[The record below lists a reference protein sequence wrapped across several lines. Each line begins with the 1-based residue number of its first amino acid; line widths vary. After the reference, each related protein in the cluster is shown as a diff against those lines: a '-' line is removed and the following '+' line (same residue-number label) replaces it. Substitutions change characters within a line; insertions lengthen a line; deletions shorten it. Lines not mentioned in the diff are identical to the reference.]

1 MAKWLEINSTNLIHF
16 CGEDVG
22 HTLANAL
29 NGIAAWWHTEDAPHE
44 FELDLGSNF
53 IITKVRGRSDAGE
66 YDPRDISIYVSQDR
80 SDYGAAV
87 ANVTTWYDTIV
98 WVEIST
104 TTKIG
109 RYVKIVIETTENR
122 SRYLRFGAYELEP
135 AFAIFD
141 VYADPGPGTPHEAGD
156 AGWYLVSL
164 PKNQIVPLAD
174 TFYLYNGTY
183 YTFAQASTN
192 DNETGSPIILPWF
205 FGWDRSMQNYSL
217 ETSFVPYY
225 GYWQYYYKPCS
236 LWIAAALADIGADIE
251 VIPGRMISLK

>member
-1 MAKWLEINSTNLIHF
+1 MAKWLEINSTNLLHF

-109 RYVKIVIETTENR
+109 RYVKVVIETTENR

-141 VYADPGPGTPHEAGD
+141 VCRRIRL
-156 AGWYLVSL
+156 YLL
-164 PKNQIVPLAD
+164 QILFICTMGRIIPLRRHQQM
-174 TFYLYNGTY
+174 TMRPEYH
-183 YTFAQASTN
+183 
-192 DNETGSPIILPWF
+192 
-205 FGWDRSMQNYSL
+205 
-217 ETSFVPYY
+217 
-225 GYWQYYYKPCS
+225 
-236 LWIAAALADIGADIE
+236 
-251 VIPGRMISLK
+251 